1 MLEAAYRQ
9 AGSGAGA
16 YTDDASL
23 VEAAGFPVEIVPGSD
38 RNFKVTTEADFRL
51 AELVADP

>member
-1 MLEAAYRQ
+1 MIEEAYRR
-9 AGSGAGA
+9 AGETAGA

-23 VEAAGFPVEIVPGSD
+23 VEAAGFPVKVVPGSD

-51 AELVADP
+51 AELVAET